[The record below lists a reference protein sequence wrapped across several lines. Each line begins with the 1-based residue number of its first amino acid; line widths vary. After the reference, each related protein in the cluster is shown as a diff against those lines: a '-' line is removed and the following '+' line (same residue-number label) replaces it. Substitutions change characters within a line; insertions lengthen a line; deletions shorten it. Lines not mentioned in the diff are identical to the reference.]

1 MKKVPWDQH
10 SPYALKRDSD
20 HDGISDALDNHV
32 GPGANPP
39 SFLKNTIFDNSPALK
54 PVSWSQHTKHSMDSD
69 LDHDGIPD
77 ALDNHVG
84 LGATPPSFLK
94 NTVFDN
100 TSRLKPV
107 CWNQHTPYSL

>member
-39 SFLKNTIFDNSPALK
+39 SFLKRLCHNKWLIFDEK
-54 PVSWSQHTKHSMDSD
+54 
-69 LDHDGIPD
+69 
-77 ALDNHVG
+77 
-84 LGATPPSFLK
+84 
-94 NTVFDN
+94 
-100 TSRLKPV
+100 
-107 CWNQHTPYSL
+107 